1 MPTRKVASKRNPHRG
16 STLDDFLRE
25 EGILEEVELAA
36 LKRALALK
44 LADQMTKRRVT
55 KSDMARRMGTSR
67 AALDRLLDP
76 DSTAVTLT
84 TLSRAANALGRRV
97 KVDFVAA

>member
-1 MPTRKVASKRNPHRG
+1 MRIRKTADKPNPHRG
-16 STLDDFLRE
+16 SSLDDFLRE

-36 LKRALALK
+36 LKHTLALK
-44 LADQMTKRRVT
+44 LSDLMIKRHLS

-76 DSTAVTLT
+76 DSTAVTLN

-97 KVDFVAA
+97 KVEFVAA